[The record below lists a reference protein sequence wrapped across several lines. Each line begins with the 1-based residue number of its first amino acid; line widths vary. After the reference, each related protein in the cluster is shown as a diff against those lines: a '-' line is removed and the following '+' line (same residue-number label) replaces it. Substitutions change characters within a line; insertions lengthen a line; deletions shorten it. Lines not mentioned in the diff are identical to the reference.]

1 MRFVLQLFENIL
13 KKLKKCLT
21 VRKQYDKI
29 RYTQLRVKLK
39 KRQVFIMK
47 EIKNVKNCKLD
58 TLAKRLIEL
67 QEIIAPYE
75 EEIASI
81 KNEIK
86 ARDIDGVYTYECDTC
101 TVTSR
106 VSTSE
111 RLDTKKIKE
120 VFPNWQQYTSTSI
133 SHTVKVNPKKSKKK

>member
-1 MRFVLQLFENIL
+1 
-13 KKLKKCLT
+13 
-21 VRKQYDKI
+21 
-29 RYTQLRVKLK
+29 
-39 KRQVFIMK
+39 MK
-47 EIKNVKNCKLD
+47 EIKNAKNCKLD

-67 QEIIAPYE
+67 QELIKPYTD
-75 EEIASI
+75 EIETI

-86 ARDIDGVYTYECDTC
+86 SRDTDGTYTYECEQY

-120 VFPNWQQYTSTSI
+120 VFENWQQYTSTSI

>member
-1 MRFVLQLFENIL
+1 MTFTKVSGTMKRVEKATKKNNNKKVGKKIMR
-13 KKLKKCLT
+13 
-21 VRKQYDKI
+21 
-29 RYTQLRVKLK
+29 
-39 KRQVFIMK
+39 
-47 EIKNVKNCKLD
+47 EIKNFKNCTME
-58 TLAKRLIEL
+58 TLSKRLIEL

-75 EEIASI
+75 EEITNI

-86 ARDIDGVYTYECDTC
+86 ARDTEGTYTYECDTC

-120 VFPNWQQYTSTSI
+120 VFENWKQYTSTSI

>member
-1 MRFVLQLFENIL
+1 
-13 KKLKKCLT
+13 
-21 VRKQYDKI
+21 
-29 RYTQLRVKLK
+29 
-39 KRQVFIMK
+39 MK

-67 QEIIAPYE
+67 QELIKPYTD
-75 EEIASI
+75 EIETI

-86 ARDIDGVYTYECDTC
+86 SRDTDGTYTYECEQY

-120 VFPNWQQYTSTSI
+120 VFTDWKQYTSTSI
-133 SHTVKVNPKKSKKK
+133 SHTVKVNEKKSKKK

>member
-1 MRFVLQLFENIL
+1 MR
-13 KKLKKCLT
+13 
-21 VRKQYDKI
+21 
-29 RYTQLRVKLK
+29 
-39 KRQVFIMK
+39 
-47 EIKNVKNCKLD
+47 EIKNFKNCTME

-75 EEIASI
+75 EEIANI

-86 ARDIDGVYTYECDTC
+86 ARDTEGTYTYECEQY

-120 VFPNWQQYTSTSI
+120 VFVDWQQYTSTST

>member
-1 MRFVLQLFENIL
+1 
-13 KKLKKCLT
+13 
-21 VRKQYDKI
+21 
-29 RYTQLRVKLK
+29 
-39 KRQVFIMK
+39 MK
-47 EIKNVKNCKLD
+47 EIKNAKSCKLD

-67 QEIIAPYE
+67 QELIKPYTD
-75 EEIASI
+75 EIETI

-86 ARDIDGVYTYECDTC
+86 SRDTDGTYTYECEQY

-120 VFPNWQQYTSTSI
+120 VFVDWQQYTSIST
-133 SHTVKVNPKKSKKK
+133 SHTVKVNEKKSKKK

>member
-1 MRFVLQLFENIL
+1 MR
-13 KKLKKCLT
+13 
-21 VRKQYDKI
+21 
-29 RYTQLRVKLK
+29 
-39 KRQVFIMK
+39 
-47 EIKNVKNCKLD
+47 EIKNFQKC
-58 TLAKRLIEL
+58 TLETLSKRLIEL

-75 EEIASI
+75 EEIANI

-86 ARDIDGVYTYECDTC
+86 ARDIDGVYTYECDIC

>member
-1 MRFVLQLFENIL
+1 
-13 KKLKKCLT
+13 
-21 VRKQYDKI
+21 
-29 RYTQLRVKLK
+29 
-39 KRQVFIMK
+39 MK

-67 QEIIAPYE
+67 QELIKPYTD
-75 EEIASI
+75 EIEII

-86 ARDIDGVYTYECDTC
+86 SRDTDGTYTYECEQY

-120 VFPNWQQYTSTSI
+120 VFADWKQYTSTSI
-133 SHTVKVNPKKSKKK
+133 SHTVKVNEKKSKKK

>member
-1 MRFVLQLFENIL
+1 
-13 KKLKKCLT
+13 
-21 VRKQYDKI
+21 
-29 RYTQLRVKLK
+29 
-39 KRQVFIMK
+39 MK

-67 QEIIAPYE
+67 QELIKPYTD
-75 EEIASI
+75 EIETI

-86 ARDIDGVYTYECDTC
+86 SRDTDGTYTFECEKY

-120 VFPNWQQYTSTSI
+120 VFTDWKQYTSTST
-133 SHTVKVNPKKSKKK
+133 SHTVKVNEKKSKKQ

>member
-1 MRFVLQLFENIL
+1 
-13 KKLKKCLT
+13 
-21 VRKQYDKI
+21 
-29 RYTQLRVKLK
+29 
-39 KRQVFIMK
+39 MK

-67 QEIIAPYE
+67 QELIKPYTD
-75 EEIASI
+75 EIETI

-86 ARDIDGVYTYECDTC
+86 LRDTDGTYTFECEKY

-120 VFPNWQQYTSTSI
+120 VFADWKQYTSTSI
-133 SHTVKVNPKKSKKK
+133 SHTVKVNEKKSKKK

>member
-1 MRFVLQLFENIL
+1 
-13 KKLKKCLT
+13 
-21 VRKQYDKI
+21 
-29 RYTQLRVKLK
+29 
-39 KRQVFIMK
+39 MK
-47 EIKNVKNCKLD
+47 ELKNLKNCKME

-75 EEIASI
+75 EEIAEI

-86 ARDIDGVYTYECDTC
+86 ARDTEGAYTYECEQY

-120 VFPNWQQYTSTSI
+120 VFADWQKYTSTST
-133 SHTVKVNPKKSKKK
+133 SHTVKVNEKKSKKRN

>member
-1 MRFVLQLFENIL
+1 MKRVEKATKKNNNKKVGKKIMR
-13 KKLKKCLT
+13 
-21 VRKQYDKI
+21 
-29 RYTQLRVKLK
+29 
-39 KRQVFIMK
+39 
-47 EIKNVKNCKLD
+47 EIKNFKNCTME
-58 TLAKRLIEL
+58 TLSKRLIEL

-75 EEIASI
+75 EEITNI

-86 ARDIDGVYTYECDTC
+86 ARDTEGTYTYECDTC

-120 VFPNWQQYTSTSI
+120 VFENWKQYTSTSI

>member
-1 MRFVLQLFENIL
+1 
-13 KKLKKCLT
+13 
-21 VRKQYDKI
+21 
-29 RYTQLRVKLK
+29 
-39 KRQVFIMK
+39 MK
-47 EIKNVKNCKLD
+47 EIKNAKNCKLD

-67 QEIIAPYE
+67 QELIKPYTD
-75 EEIASI
+75 EIETI

-86 ARDIDGVYTYECDTC
+86 ARDTDGTYTFECEHY

-120 VFPNWQQYTSTSI
+120 VFADWQQYTSTST
-133 SHTVKVNPKKSKKK
+133 SHTVKVNEKKSKKK

>member
-1 MRFVLQLFENIL
+1 
-13 KKLKKCLT
+13 
-21 VRKQYDKI
+21 
-29 RYTQLRVKLK
+29 
-39 KRQVFIMK
+39 MK
-47 EIKNVKNCKLD
+47 EIKNAKNCKLD

-67 QEIIAPYE
+67 QELIKPYTD
-75 EEIASI
+75 EIETI

-86 ARDIDGVYTYECDTC
+86 SRDTDGTYTYECEQY

-120 VFPNWQQYTSTSI
+120 VFIDWQQYTSIST
-133 SHTVKVNPKKSKKK
+133 SHTVKVNEKKSKKK

>member
-1 MRFVLQLFENIL
+1 
-13 KKLKKCLT
+13 
-21 VRKQYDKI
+21 
-29 RYTQLRVKLK
+29 
-39 KRQVFIMK
+39 MK
-47 EIKNVKNCKLD
+47 EIKNAKNCKLD

-67 QEIIAPYE
+67 QEFIKPYTD
-75 EEIASI
+75 EIETI

-86 ARDIDGVYTYECDTC
+86 SRDTDGTYTYECEQY

-120 VFPNWQQYTSTSI
+120 VFADWQQYTSIST
-133 SHTVKVNPKKSKKK
+133 SHTVKVNEKKSKKK

>member
-1 MRFVLQLFENIL
+1 
-13 KKLKKCLT
+13 
-21 VRKQYDKI
+21 
-29 RYTQLRVKLK
+29 
-39 KRQVFIMK
+39 MK

-67 QEIIAPYE
+67 QELIKPYTD
-75 EEIASI
+75 EIETI

-86 ARDIDGVYTYECDTC
+86 SRDTDGTYTYECEQY

-120 VFPNWQQYTSTSI
+120 VFADWKQYTSTST
-133 SHTVKVNPKKSKKK
+133 SHTVKVNEKKSKKQ

>member
-1 MRFVLQLFENIL
+1 
-13 KKLKKCLT
+13 
-21 VRKQYDKI
+21 
-29 RYTQLRVKLK
+29 
-39 KRQVFIMK
+39 MK
-47 EIKNVKNCKLD
+47 ELKNVKNCKLD

-67 QEIIAPYE
+67 HELIAPLE
-75 EEIASI
+75 NEITMI

-86 ARDIDGVYTYECDTC
+86 ARDEQGAYTYECDTY

-120 VFPNWQQYTSTSI
+120 VFENWQQYTSTSI
-133 SHTVKVNPKKSKKK
+133 SHTVKVNEKKSKKK

>member
-1 MRFVLQLFENIL
+1 
-13 KKLKKCLT
+13 
-21 VRKQYDKI
+21 
-29 RYTQLRVKLK
+29 
-39 KRQVFIMK
+39 MK
-47 EIKNVKNCKLD
+47 EVKNVKNCKLD

-67 QEIIAPYE
+67 QELIAPLE
-75 EEIASI
+75 DEIAMI

-86 ARDIDGVYTYECDTC
+86 ARDEQGAYTYECEKY

-120 VFPNWQQYTSTSI
+120 IVENWKDYTTTSI
-133 SHTVKVNPKKSKKK
+133 SHTVKVNEKKAKRK

>member
-1 MRFVLQLFENIL
+1 
-13 KKLKKCLT
+13 
-21 VRKQYDKI
+21 
-29 RYTQLRVKLK
+29 
-39 KRQVFIMK
+39 MK

-75 EEIASI
+75 EEIANI

-86 ARDIDGVYTYECDTC
+86 ARDTEGAYTYECDTC

-106 VSTSE
+106 ISTSE

-120 VFPNWQQYTSTSI
+120 IVENWKDYTTTSV
-133 SHTVKVNPKKSKKK
+133 SHTVKVNEKKAKRK

>member
-1 MRFVLQLFENIL
+1 MR
-13 KKLKKCLT
+13 
-21 VRKQYDKI
+21 
-29 RYTQLRVKLK
+29 
-39 KRQVFIMK
+39 
-47 EIKNVKNCKLD
+47 EIKNFKNCTME
-58 TLAKRLIEL
+58 TLSKRLIEL

-75 EEIASI
+75 EEIANI

-86 ARDIDGVYTYECDTC
+86 ARDTEGTYTYECDKY

-120 VFPNWQQYTSTSI
+120 VFENWKDYTTTSI
-133 SHTVKVNPKKSKKK
+133 SHTVKVNEKKAKRK

>member
-1 MRFVLQLFENIL
+1 
-13 KKLKKCLT
+13 
-21 VRKQYDKI
+21 
-29 RYTQLRVKLK
+29 
-39 KRQVFIMK
+39 MK

-67 QEIIAPYE
+67 QELVKPYTD
-75 EEIASI
+75 EIEAI

-86 ARDIDGVYTYECDTC
+86 LRDTDGTYTYECEQY

-120 VFPNWQQYTSTSI
+120 VFADWKQYTSTST
-133 SHTVKVNPKKSKKK
+133 SHTVKVNEKKSKKK

>member
-1 MRFVLQLFENIL
+1 
-13 KKLKKCLT
+13 
-21 VRKQYDKI
+21 
-29 RYTQLRVKLK
+29 
-39 KRQVFIMK
+39 MK
-47 EIKNVKNCKLD
+47 EIKNVKSCKLD

-67 QEIIAPYE
+67 QELIKPYTD
-75 EEIASI
+75 EIETI

-86 ARDIDGVYTYECDTC
+86 SRDTDGTYTYECEQY

-120 VFPNWQQYTSTSI
+120 VFADWKQYTSTSI
-133 SHTVKVNPKKSKKK
+133 SHTVKVNEKKSKKK

>member
-1 MRFVLQLFENIL
+1 
-13 KKLKKCLT
+13 
-21 VRKQYDKI
+21 
-29 RYTQLRVKLK
+29 
-39 KRQVFIMK
+39 MK

-67 QEIIAPYE
+67 QELIKPYTD
-75 EEIASI
+75 EIEAI

-86 ARDIDGVYTYECDTC
+86 SRDTDGTYTYECEQY

-120 VFPNWQQYTSTSI
+120 VFADWQQYTTKST
-133 SHTVKVNPKKSKKK
+133 SHTVKVNEKKSKKK

>member
-1 MRFVLQLFENIL
+1 
-13 KKLKKCLT
+13 
-21 VRKQYDKI
+21 
-29 RYTQLRVKLK
+29 
-39 KRQVFIMK
+39 MK

-75 EEIASI
+75 EEIANI

-86 ARDIDGVYTYECDTC
+86 ARDTEGTYTYECDTC

-106 VSTSE
+106 ISTSE

-120 VFPNWQQYTSTSI
+120 IVENWKDYTTTSV
-133 SHTVKVNPKKSKKK
+133 SHTVKVNEKKAKRK

>member
-1 MRFVLQLFENIL
+1 
-13 KKLKKCLT
+13 
-21 VRKQYDKI
+21 
-29 RYTQLRVKLK
+29 
-39 KRQVFIMK
+39 MK

-67 QEIIAPYE
+67 QELIKPYTD
-75 EEIASI
+75 EIETI

-86 ARDIDGVYTYECDTC
+86 SRDTDGTYTYECEQY

-106 VSTSE
+106 VSISE

-120 VFPNWQQYTSTSI
+120 VFADWKQYTSTSI
-133 SHTVKVNPKKSKKK
+133 SHTVKVNEKKSKKK

>member
-1 MRFVLQLFENIL
+1 MR
-13 KKLKKCLT
+13 
-21 VRKQYDKI
+21 
-29 RYTQLRVKLK
+29 
-39 KRQVFIMK
+39 
-47 EIKNVKNCKLD
+47 EIKNFQKC
-58 TLAKRLIEL
+58 TLETLSKRLIEL

-75 EEIASI
+75 EEIANI

-133 SHTVKVNPKKSKKK
+133 SHTVKINPKKSKKK

>member
-1 MRFVLQLFENIL
+1 
-13 KKLKKCLT
+13 
-21 VRKQYDKI
+21 
-29 RYTQLRVKLK
+29 
-39 KRQVFIMK
+39 MK

-75 EEIASI
+75 EEIANI

-86 ARDIDGVYTYECDTC
+86 ARDTEGTYTYECDTC

-120 VFPNWQQYTSTSI
+120 IVENWKDYTTTSV
-133 SHTVKVNPKKSKKK
+133 SHTVKVNEKKAKRK

>member
-1 MRFVLQLFENIL
+1 
-13 KKLKKCLT
+13 
-21 VRKQYDKI
+21 
-29 RYTQLRVKLK
+29 
-39 KRQVFIMK
+39 MK
-47 EIKNVKNCKLD
+47 EIKNTKNCKME

-67 QEIIAPYE
+67 QEILAPYE
-75 EEIASI
+75 EEIANI

-86 ARDIDGVYTYECDTC
+86 ARDTSGSYTFECEKY

-120 VFPNWQQYTSTSI
+120 VFKDWQQYTSTST
-133 SHTVKVNPKKSKKK
+133 SHTVKVNQKKSKKK

>member
-1 MRFVLQLFENIL
+1 
-13 KKLKKCLT
+13 
-21 VRKQYDKI
+21 
-29 RYTQLRVKLK
+29 
-39 KRQVFIMK
+39 MK
-47 EIKNVKNCKLD
+47 ELKNLKNCKME

-67 QEIIAPYE
+67 QEIITPFE
-75 EEIASI
+75 NEITEI

-86 ARDIDGVYTYECDTC
+86 ARDTDGTYTYECEQY

-120 VFPNWQQYTSTSI
+120 VFANWQQYTSTST
-133 SHTVKVNPKKSKKK
+133 SHTVKVNEKKSKRK

>member
-1 MRFVLQLFENIL
+1 
-13 KKLKKCLT
+13 
-21 VRKQYDKI
+21 
-29 RYTQLRVKLK
+29 
-39 KRQVFIMK
+39 MK

-58 TLAKRLIEL
+58 TLAKRQIEL
-67 QEIIAPYE
+67 QELIKHYTD
-75 EEIASI
+75 EIETI

-86 ARDIDGVYTYECDTC
+86 SRDTDGTYTYECEQY

-120 VFPNWQQYTSTSI
+120 VFADWKQYTSTSI
-133 SHTVKVNPKKSKKK
+133 SHTVKVNEKKSKKK

>member
-1 MRFVLQLFENIL
+1 
-13 KKLKKCLT
+13 
-21 VRKQYDKI
+21 
-29 RYTQLRVKLK
+29 
-39 KRQVFIMK
+39 MK

-67 QEIIAPYE
+67 QELIKPYTD
-75 EEIASI
+75 EIETI

-86 ARDIDGVYTYECDTC
+86 SRDTDGTYTYECEQY

-111 RLDTKKIKE
+111 SLDTKKIKE
-120 VFPNWQQYTSTSI
+120 VFKDWKQYTSTST
-133 SHTVKVNPKKSKKK
+133 SHTVKVNEKKSKKQ

>member
-1 MRFVLQLFENIL
+1 
-13 KKLKKCLT
+13 
-21 VRKQYDKI
+21 
-29 RYTQLRVKLK
+29 
-39 KRQVFIMK
+39 MK
-47 EIKNVKNCKLD
+47 EIKNAKNCKLD

-67 QEIIAPYE
+67 QELIKPYTD
-75 EEIASI
+75 EIETI

-86 ARDIDGVYTYECDTC
+86 ARDTDGTYTYECEQY

-120 VFPNWQQYTSTSI
+120 VFADWQQYTSTST
-133 SHTVKVNPKKSKKK
+133 SPTVKVNEKKSKKK

>member
-1 MRFVLQLFENIL
+1 
-13 KKLKKCLT
+13 
-21 VRKQYDKI
+21 
-29 RYTQLRVKLK
+29 
-39 KRQVFIMK
+39 MK

-67 QEIIAPYE
+67 QELIKPYTD
-75 EEIASI
+75 EIEAI

-86 ARDIDGVYTYECDTC
+86 SRDTDGTYTYECEQY

-120 VFPNWQQYTSTSI
+120 VFADWKQYTSTSI
-133 SHTVKVNPKKSKKK
+133 SHTVKVNEKKSKKK

>member
-1 MRFVLQLFENIL
+1 
-13 KKLKKCLT
+13 
-21 VRKQYDKI
+21 
-29 RYTQLRVKLK
+29 
-39 KRQVFIMK
+39 MK
-47 EIKNVKNCKLD
+47 EIKNAKNCKLD

-67 QEIIAPYE
+67 QELIKPYTD
-75 EEIASI
+75 EIETI

-86 ARDIDGVYTYECDTC
+86 SRDTDGTYTYECEQY

-120 VFPNWQQYTSTSI
+120 VFVDWQQYTSIST
-133 SHTVKVNPKKSKKK
+133 SHTVKVNEKKSKKK